1 MINQQSKF
9 SPSLA
14 ENTKPLQDLLSK
26 KNHWSWTSV
35 HQETFDCLKESL
47 STDVT
52 LGLYDP
58 NRETVASAD
67 ASSYGLGAVL
77 QQKQLDGTMKPIAY
91 ASRSMTNTER
101 RYAQIE
107 KEALVLT

>member
-14 ENTKPLQDLLSK
+14 ESTKHLRDLLSK

-35 HQETFDCLKESL
+35 HQETFDHLKESL

-58 NRETVASAD
+58 NQETVLSAD

-77 QQKQLDGTMKPIAY
+77 RQKQPDGTFKPITY
-91 ASRSMTNTER
+91 VSRSMTNTEQ

-107 KEALVLT
+107 KEVLML

>member
-14 ENTKPLQDLLSK
+14 ENTKPLRDLLSK

-35 HQETFDCLKESL
+35 HHEKFDHLKESL
-47 STDVT
+47 STDAT

-58 NRETVASAD
+58 NRETVVSAD

-77 QQKQLDGTMKPIAY
+77 QQKEPNRTLKPITCA
-91 ASRSMTNTER
+91 
-101 RYAQIE
+101 
-107 KEALVLT
+107 